1 MKNQLL
7 YVCIGLFILAL
18 AACSDDDGN
27 LAPSLDDK
35 DWWEIKDNPDSKLD
49 HLIYEVYKETGV
61 SIFYNDTI
69 GREVRVDNFG
79 NTYNYYKII
88 DIEYN
93 IEGRSVGADYVLS
106 TREQQIEEGVKFLRD
121 RVIHRLISGTNPR
134 CFLLVDYLRLNPNA
148 IYESCI
154 REGSVYRS
162 MEATVVGK
170 LNILSTLSEEGL
182 NRMAAEVLAAGVA
195 NYVFNHESTELEQFY
210 NLSTLKSGDDIKSM
224 YGQYLYSWNSD
235 YEIPEYYGFL
245 SSSWYNEE
253 DEDMYMTPLHLQ
265 DIVQYITEVM
275 VGDDEGF
282 MQKYAEYEVVRKKFR
297 IMQKII
303 VNLQSRKDLE

>member
-7 YVCIGLFILAL
+7 YVCIGLFILVL

-27 LAPSLDDK
+27 LTFSMDDK
-35 DWWEIKDNPDSKLD
+35 DWWEIKDNPDNKLD

-61 SIFYNDTI
+61 SVFCNDTI

-79 NTYNYYKII
+79 NAYNYYKII
-88 DIEYN
+88 DIAYN

-106 TREQQIEEGVKFLRD
+106 TRDQQKEDGVKFLRD
-121 RVIHRLISGTNPR
+121 RVISRLIPGTKPR
-134 CFLLVDYLRLNPNA
+134 CFLLVDYLRLNPNSVF
-148 IYESCI
+148 ETCI

-170 LNILSTLSEEGL
+170 LNMLSTMSEDEL

-195 NYVFNHESTELEQFY
+195 NYVFNHGSAELEQFY

-224 YGQYLYSWNSD
+224 YNQFLYSWNSD
-235 YEIPEYYGFL
+235 YEVPEYYGFL

-253 DEDMYMTPLHLQ
+253 DEDVYMTPSYLQ
-265 DIVQYITEVM
+265 DIVQYVTEVM
-275 VGDDEGF
+275 VGGDDAF
-282 MQKYAEYEVVRKKFR
+282 MQKYAGYEVVRKKFR
-297 IMQKII
+297 VMQKI
-303 VNLQSRKDLE
+303 VENLQSGKDVE